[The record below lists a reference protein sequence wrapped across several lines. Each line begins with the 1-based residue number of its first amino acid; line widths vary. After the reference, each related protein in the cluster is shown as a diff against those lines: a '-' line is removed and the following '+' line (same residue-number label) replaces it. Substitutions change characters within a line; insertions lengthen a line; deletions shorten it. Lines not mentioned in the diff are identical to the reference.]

1 MRPGYLTRGS
11 GGRPGGDPVIDYND
25 RLSFD
30 RHRDPATP
38 EALGSPLQ
46 LDPLALLYRSQLF
59 RRDAG
64 HPDNLG
70 VEDPH
75 TILSDGTH
83 PQLRLERHPK
93 LADNDDVKRRV
104 QRRCDF
110 QRDRYPAPR
119 EP

>member
-25 RLSFD
+25 CLSFD
-30 RHRDPATP
+30 RHWNPATP

-46 LDPLALLYRSQLF
+46 LDPLPFLYRSQLF

-64 HPDNLG
+64 HPDDLG

-75 TILSDGTH
+75 ATLTDGTH
-83 PQLRLERHPK
+83 PQLRLERHPQ
-93 LADNDDVKRRV
+93 LADNDDVKGRV
-104 QRRCDF
+104 QHPCNF
-110 QRDRYPAPR
+110 
-119 EP
+119 